1 MDGKPACDYRTV
13 HESEGK
19 LRITGKAVQEI
30 CGVDTMVI
38 NTDKVVLAI
47 PFIFADEETVEL
59 FTKYMEA
66 LRKAHA
72 LNLPVIVVLDDCDP
86 RLVACIGALREA
98 LKLVAPQT
106 AFIVA
111 TSATLLIAYAESTKT
126 YVHAE
131 SNEDKYFEYQQALE
145 KVAHYLNILV
155 KLLPTSRDGEV
166 LLDVVR
172 ESIRGVV
179 NVKETFNQVVSE
191 ILGFQLKFTEIYS
204 IKGELVECPGNLLVV
219 AKALQQ
225 RIEAEGKRAYILVP
239 RQVKALLKN
248 YLPEEF
254 LVGV

>member
-1 MDGKPACDYRTV
+1 
-13 HESEGK
+13 
-19 LRITGKAVQEI
+19 
-30 CGVDTMVI
+30 
-38 NTDKVVLAI
+38 
-47 PFIFADEETVEL
+47 
-59 FTKYMEA
+59 
-66 LRKAHA
+66 
-72 LNLPVIVVLDDCDP
+72 
-86 RLVACIGALREA
+86 
-98 LKLVAPQT
+98 
-106 AFIVA
+106 
-111 TSATLLIAYAESTKT
+111 
-126 YVHAE
+126 
-131 SNEDKYFEYQQALE
+131 
-145 KVAHYLNILV
+145 
-155 KLLPTSRDGEV
+155 